1 MMTFVNSTR
10 EGILQAGM
18 RVFRAENLSKPD
30 IVRANDVCPQSG
42 ARSFAASTHAR
53 EGYFSDIV
61 ENASMSAR
69 SVDDLSDIKVIAG
82 INAPANAGSSFSRG
96 GEEESFET
104 STRTGLFAPVRA
116 REECFSDITTR
127 GGNHSTGGS
136 FRRSTRVREGEFLES
151 IKKGSVTT
159 ATLQVEADCY
169 QPFGSMPRDC
179 SSLRSIRLIHV
190 AKDESPSF
198 FISASSWDR
207 KSCARRSWYW
217 SDFGFTVDIVIT
229 YLILSGLD
237 CNYIVTRRFLQSNR
251 KTKPRSAL
259 TLTGRLTTTDS
270 NSIEVAVMDITTHPQ
285 GRDSYTLNNGEPPTS
300 FIWLIAAV
308 RRDTPTIT
316 AKIHHIAAESE
327 HEARRTLA
335 RDHACFFA
343 GRIRLEVAA

>member
-1 MMTFVNSTR
+1 MMYANVNANDSAKPKRYKPETG
-10 EGILQAGM
+10 GILPQMAD
-18 RVFRAENLSKPD
+18 VVEWIATADNRA
-30 IVRANDVCPQSG
+30 
-42 ARSFAASTHAR
+42 TWT
-53 EGYFSDIV
+53 
-61 ENASMSAR
+61 
-69 SVDDLSDIKVIAG
+69 
-82 INAPANAGSSFSRG
+82 
-96 GEEESFET
+96 FET
-104 STRTGLFAPVRA
+104 STRK
-116 REECFSDITTR
+116 D
-127 GGNHSTGGS
+127 
-136 FRRSTRVREGEFLES
+136 EGEFSES

-300 FIWLIAAV
+300 FTWLIAAV
-308 RRDTPTIT
+308 RRDMPTIT
-316 AKIHHIAAESE
+316 AKIHHIAAETE
-327 HEARRTLA
+327 QEARRILA
-335 RDHACFFA
+335 RDHVCFFA